1 MDIKLRKAQL
11 SKIIQS
17 GEYAF
22 LGKCAGPLIKVYTDL
37 TKKAF
42 VPLATIEYAPTIDGT
57 IQKKKKKMLGE
68 VAVRAGKRITLWILN
83 EDMKDIIRI
92 IISLKHPGV
101 LINRVTEK

>member
-42 VPLATIEYAPTIDGT
+42 VPLATIEYALTIDGT
-57 IQKKKKKMLGE
+57 IKKKKKKNAWRSCCKSRKKNYVMNFE
-68 VAVRAGKRITLWILN
+68 
-83 EDMKDIIRI
+83 
-92 IISLKHPGV
+92 
-101 LINRVTEK
+101 

>member
-57 IQKKKKKMLGE
+57 IQKKKKMLGE
-68 VAVRAGKRITLWILN
+68 VAVRAGKRITL
-83 EDMKDIIRI
+83 
-92 IISLKHPGV
+92 
-101 LINRVTEK
+101 